1 MSSSQS
7 LFESF
12 IIWIIMIVISVTLL
26 FSVAMPWDVMQPLFN
41 ASGMTGASVGQWD
54 TDEDIGLLGNLIY
67 VVIYALPIIG
77 GINFFATATRKTEY
91 DTVYER

>member
-1 MSSSQS
+1 MSSAQS
-7 LFESF
+7 LFEAF
-12 IIWIIMIVISVTLL
+12 VIWIIMIMFSVALL

-41 ASGMTGASVGQWD
+41 ASGFDGASLGDWN
-54 TDEDIGLLGNLIY
+54 TNEDIGILGQLIY